1 MHEAGIRTT
10 PLCPHCME
18 CGESLI
24 ETIEHIGWVCK
35 KWEPQRK
42 KWIGKYDKEMLKALP
57 QCTRLCGIKTKNKE
71 IFRLQKNL
79 KPEEPTDPM
88 PPDRHEGEIWDGFY
102 NNGRLVVA
110 SDGACPNQQGD
121 ARTRRSGQGLF
132 YGKDHAY
139 NSAWPTG
146 TYSQGAQRAETRA
159 PARWVSWA
167 WGPTELWTDSQNTHD
182 AITRILQGLPHGMTA
197 HVDQWQRIEGG
208 MKAKGLENFASQKVE
223 GHAEWK
229 DCEGNEDKIEKKNR
243 NDQADEL
250 AVKGAKA
257 HQINETKMKTFAAE
271 RRVARDI
278 QKMWIE
284 ILDKR
289 YEEIRSKSPEQFQK
303 EMDQAEDFKEINTHE
318 SDHESNYEEDM
329 WADLDM
335 DGNTVT
341 TIKGPTKAD
350 DHDKEEHKEEENEA
364 NGGSI
369 GEINGRKNYPGY
381 KWDQKEDGGNWFEG
395 TVPPEKVTNSTWKY
409 SPSLYDALVWY
420 WRTLKWENVEEGQ
433 TTWAQIALDF
443 QGATHEDLAREDKDP
458 NEETVSKRA
467 VVMRAA
473 TTSLE
478 ALFDEEAVPGGT
490 KGYKQV
496 GSLQPMD
503 YNQATGIKAT
513 PILMKKN

>member
-1 MHEAGIRTT
+1 MENVTQEKTELTEDQLQRIAKNKAAALAIPKMQLLKENPDGQNMVAKSGTKIGFGKTWDGHEPADYPPSKENMHKEKEDGAEDSEEEKEMRENKFAMDENKRSILRTLFTGAIKTGEKLHEAGIRTT

-24 ETIEHIGWVCK
+24 ETTEHIGWVCK

-88 PPDRHEGEIWDGFY
+88 PPDRHEGEFWDEFY

-146 TYSQGAQRAETRA
+146 IHSQGAQRAETRA

-229 DCEGNEDKIEKKNR
+229 DCEGNQDNIE
-243 NDQADEL
+243 
-250 AVKGAKA
+250 
-257 HQINETKMKTFAAE
+257 
-271 RRVARDI
+271 
-278 QKMWIE
+278 
-284 ILDKR
+284 
-289 YEEIRSKSPEQFQK
+289 
-303 EMDQAEDFKEINTHE
+303 
-318 SDHESNYEEDM
+318 
-329 WADLDM
+329 
-335 DGNTVT
+335 
-341 TIKGPTKAD
+341 
-350 DHDKEEHKEEENEA
+350 
-364 NGGSI
+364 
-369 GEINGRKNYPGY
+369 
-381 KWDQKEDGGNWFEG
+381 
-395 TVPPEKVTNSTWKY
+395 
-409 SPSLYDALVWY
+409 
-420 WRTLKWENVEEGQ
+420 
-433 TTWAQIALDF
+433 
-443 QGATHEDLAREDKDP
+443 
-458 NEETVSKRA
+458 
-467 VVMRAA
+467 
-473 TTSLE
+473 
-478 ALFDEEAVPGGT
+478 
-490 KGYKQV
+490 
-496 GSLQPMD
+496 
-503 YNQATGIKAT
+503 
-513 PILMKKN
+513 